1 MSEDKM
7 NKDKRSIFLRELL
20 NLLLPIWTLPL
31 GYEIRDKTQAVYKEL
46 TSDEVQSK
54 VAKSAFDWS
63 RRMRIAEKSSLT
75 VAF

>member
-1 MSEDKM
+1 M
-7 NKDKRSIFLRELL
+7 NKNKRSIFLRELL
-20 NLLLPIWTLPL
+20 NLLLPIWTLLL

-54 VAKSAFDWS
+54 VAKSAFDSS
-63 RRMRIAEKSSLT
+63 RRRRIAEKISLT

>member
-1 MSEDKM
+1 M
-7 NKDKRSIFLRELL
+7 
-20 NLLLPIWTLPL
+20 LLPIWTLLL

-54 VAKSAFDWS
+54 VAKSAFDSS
-63 RRMRIAEKSSLT
+63 RRRRIAEKSSLT

>member
-1 MSEDKM
+1 M
-7 NKDKRSIFLRELL
+7 NKDKRSIFLRGLL
-20 NLLLPIWTLPL
+20 NLLLPIWTLLL

-63 RRMRIAEKSSLT
+63 RRRRIAEKSSLT

>member
-1 MSEDKM
+1 M

-46 TSDEVQSK
+46 TSDEVQFK
-54 VAKSAFDWS
+54 VAKSAFDSS
-63 RRMRIAEKSSLT
+63 RCRRIAEKSSLT